1 MYKTMDTTVLFKV
14 ILLQYGRRNGLGLLP
29 YDTKLV

>member
-1 MYKTMDTTVLFKV
+1 MYEKMDTTVLFKV
-14 ILLQYGRRNGLGLLP
+14 ILLPNGRRNGLGLLP